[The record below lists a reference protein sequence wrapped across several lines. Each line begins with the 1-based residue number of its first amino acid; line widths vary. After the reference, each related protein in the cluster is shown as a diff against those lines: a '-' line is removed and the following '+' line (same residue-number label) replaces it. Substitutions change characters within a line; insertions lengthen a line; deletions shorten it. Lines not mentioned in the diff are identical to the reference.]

1 MNIVKIKLI
10 RFRNNLNSYNNF
22 PVYIIPNLPQFL
34 RNHSIFKFHFK
45 SIFAGI
51 TKMQYAIN
59 KKPCAY
65 PIAIVASGISHMYF
79 RGIAIPISN
88 KNETPSR
95 NPISLNLPIL
105 LVNKFTV
112 LIYTVI
118 YGLAFD
124 FKFMLYFFN

>member
-1 MNIVKIKLI
+1 M
-10 RFRNNLNSYNNF
+10 
-22 PVYIIPNLPQFL
+22 
-34 RNHSIFKFHFK
+34 IFKFHFK

-65 PIAIVASGISHMYF
+65 PIPIVASGTSQMYF
-79 RGIAIPISN
+79 SGIATPISN
-88 KNETPSR
+88 KNEMPSK
-95 NPISLNLPIL
+95 NPIILNLPIL
-105 LVNKFTV
+105 LVNKFTILV
-112 LIYTVI
+112 YTVI